1 MKNQSTGQV
10 KSLVCDQNVQWNY
23 QDSDSLQLQKYMSN
37 ILTMGQPSVYQ
48 LVRLQ
53 SNKTLK
59 YNDEA

>member
-1 MKNQSTGQV
+1 MFSETIK
-10 KSLVCDQNVQWNY
+10 
-23 QDSDSLQLQKYMSN
+23 DSDSLQLQKYMSN